1 MQKIGRYVIVT
12 LLLVTISAALS
23 WSFGR
28 ASGRKEMMTE
38 AVKQN
43 HGHYRI
49 TDDVGSTV
57 FEWGPGQAVVAP
69 PAPAPPK

>member
-12 LLLVTISAALS
+12 VALVVIAGLVG
-23 WSFGR
+23 WSLGR
-28 ASGRKEMMTE
+28 ASGRLEIITQ
-38 AVKQN
+38 AVKEN

-57 FEWGPGQAVVAP
+57 FEWGHAEV
-69 PAPAPPK
+69 KEKK